1 MRKLNLNQEHTI
13 KIAWETSNFRSPC
26 YFQIGRMR
34 EGDKRMSVKVNKE
47 IQIIE
52 LHDVI
57 HDVPMVF
64 RPTII
69 CDDEDVVLIDTG
81 YPGHL
86 EDIRKSLPDG
96 RLTKI
101 IITHHDYDHLGS
113 LHELIQGFDYPIE
126 VYAHELTVPYIQ
138 GEQPLIKT
146 GITVP
151 ETKVDVPLTD
161 GQVLPFCGGI
171 TVIFT
176 PGHTPDHTSLYHHSS
191 KTLITG
197 DALTADGGQL
207 QIPNP
212 KFTLDMD
219 EALISLNKLLKFDI
233 ETAICFHGGVC
244 QGGIKKR
251 ISTLAR

>member
-1 MRKLNLNQEHTI
+1 M
-13 KIAWETSNFRSPC
+13 A
-26 YFQIGRMR
+26 
-34 EGDKRMSVKVNKE
+34 VKVNE
-47 IQIIE
+47 GIQLIE

-57 HDVPMVF
+57 NDVEMVF

-69 CDDEDVVLIDTG
+69 WDDKDVVLIDTG

-86 EDIRKSLPDG
+86 EDIKTSLEKLPNG
-96 RLTKI
+96 KLTKI

-113 LHELIQGFDYPIE
+113 LYEIIQGFDHKIE
-126 VYAHELTVPYIQ
+126 VYAHELTKPYIQ
-138 GEQPLIKT
+138 GEKPLIKT
-146 GITVP
+146 GINVP
-151 ETKVDVPLTD
+151 KTLVDVTVED

-176 PGHTPDHTSLYHHSS
+176 PGHTPDHIGLYHQDT

-197 DALTADGGQL
+197 DAMTADQGQL

-219 EALISLNKLLKFDI
+219 QALVSLNKFLDFDI
-233 ETAICFHGGVC
+233 ETAICYHGGVC
-244 QGGIKKR
+244 RDGIKER
-251 ISTLAR
+251 ISTLAAGK

>member
-1 MRKLNLNQEHTI
+1 
-13 KIAWETSNFRSPC
+13 
-26 YFQIGRMR
+26 
-34 EGDKRMSVKVNKE
+34 MSIKVNEK
-47 IQIIE
+47 IRLIE
-52 LHDVI
+52 LLDVI
-57 HDVPMVF
+57 NDVPMVF

-69 CDDEDVVLIDTG
+69 CDDKDVVLIDTG

-113 LHELIQGFDYPIE
+113 LHELIQGFDHPIE
-126 VYAHELTVPYIQ
+126 VYAHELTKPYIE
-138 GEQPLIKT
+138 GEQPLIKK

-151 ETKVDVPLTD
+151 KTKVDVTVED

-176 PGHTPDHTSLYHHSS
+176 PGHTPDHISLYHHST

-219 EALISLNKLLKFDI
+219 GALHSLNKLLDFDI
-233 ETAICFHGGVC
+233 ESAVCFHGGVC
-244 QGGIKKR
+244 RGGIKER
-251 ISTLAR
+251 IKTLAR